1 MQSTKFTPT
10 SLDDFV
16 FGNPTSR
23 ERLDDILNGHSDFP
37 NEKRALLLFGNA
49 GTGKSELAS
58 FLPSLLEAST
68 NVKATI
74 KQGGI
79 FETGFINHT
88 PCRRG
93 MKASQIID
101 PVISR
106 STGGMYSPKG
116 LRYEIFDE
124 VDELAAP
131 VINTL
136 KSVMTQMETQY
147 VVFIFTTNNQA
158 DLDEP
163 FNSRCIP
170 IPMWRAKAEQLVPAG
185 RAALRRAG
193 LMEDLLP
200 ESALINL
207 ANLHKCDLRGFLA
220 DARTLARKAAA
231 KGPHTP

>member
-68 NVKATI
+68 NVNATI

-101 PVISR
+101 PVLLR
-106 STGGMYSPKG
+106 STGGVYSPKG

-124 VDELAAP
+124 VDELAKP

-136 KSVMTQMETQY
+136 KSLMTQRETQC

-163 FNSRCIP
+163 FNSRCVP
-170 IPMWRAKAEQLVPAG
+170 IPMWRARAEQLVPAG
-185 RAALRRAG
+185 RAALRRVG
-193 LMEDLLP
+193 LKEELLS
-200 ESALINL
+200 ESTLIDL
-207 ANLHKCDLRGFLA
+207 ANRHKCDLRGFLA
-220 DARTLARKAAA
+220 DARMLARKACVKEAR
-231 KGPHTP
+231 TP